1 VVFAVYAVV
10 SILWSRDP
18 EIAIG
23 RGVTIAST
31 AAALPMVAHQLRYPI
46 VLRYVLVF
54 LTLAA
59 GVVGAILFGVVPAP
73 VDPWSESGRFQG
85 TFVRATGMARALFLA
100 GATAFLVFFIDPAR
114 MTRRLAVIALVLAF
128 FLTVATYSRAGL
140 AAVGVLLLGLL
151 LTSGRLMFYIVC
163 ASVLA
168 LGALALSYQAEL
180 LGNVAM
186 GAIERALP
194 LLTLDI
200 ERGTSADLR
209 RALFLEALGTFAEN
223 PVFGAGLTTLESI
236 QGAYAHNA
244 WADIAAN
251 LGLVGLTLWAL
262 IYLLLLR
269 AARAAGDPRL
279 RRAGY
284 VVLFAIFL
292 YEMADAFYL
301 SRTGM
306 LGMLLLY
313 VAMTHAAARNVAPV
327 P

>member
-1 VVFAVYAVV
+1 
-10 SILWSRDP
+10 
-18 EIAIG
+18 
-23 RGVTIAST
+23 
-31 AAALPMVAHQLRYPI
+31 
-46 VLRYVLVF
+46 
-54 LTLAA
+54 
-59 GVVGAILFGVVPAP
+59 
-73 VDPWSESGRFQG
+73 
-85 TFVRATGMARALFLA
+85 
-100 GATAFLVFFIDPAR
+100 